1 MNQRESLRYERRA
14 EIIKAL
20 AHPSRILM
28 ADALS
33 ERERCVC
40 ELAELV
46 GADMST
52 VSKHLAVM
60 KAVGL
65 VSVEKRAQNVFY
77 RLNCPCLGDFFRCV
91 DAIQRQH
98 AKQLRA
104 ACF

>member
-1 MNQRESLRYERRA
+1 MNQRDRLRYERRA
-14 EIIKAL
+14 EVIKAL

-33 ERERCVC
+33 EGERCVH
-40 ELAELV
+40 ELTELV

-65 VSVEKRAQNVFY
+65 VCVEKRGQNVIY
-77 RLNCPCLGDFFRCV
+77 RLTCPCLGDFFRCV
-91 DAIQRQH
+91 DAMQRQH
-98 AKQLRA
+98 VQKLRS
-104 ACF
+104 ACW